1 MITENNSTVL
11 NFKTDLYGVLRKHGM
26 GIDEAIAALDDL
38 FYDIYN
44 TGSTTRHIT
53 TGNSETK

>member
-1 MITENNSTVL
+1 MHMIRENNSTAL

-26 GIDEAIAALDDL
+26 SIDEAIAALDDL

-44 TGSTTRHIT
+44 TGSTT
-53 TGNSETK
+53 